1 MKSKI
6 EIIDKDRS
14 GIYKITNII
23 TNDFYIGSA
32 VKLSRRIY
40 RHRNELKNNKHSN
53 IILQRVVNKYGINNF
68 IVECLEFC
76 EKEDLL
82 IREQYFIDTLHPKY
96 NIRTECVYS
105 NLGLK
110 TSDETKEK
118 ISKANSGKVRSEG
131 CKAILREINLG
142 KKASDETKQK
152 MSDSQKNKVRT
163 EEHKRKISESHK
175 GKIMFKESI
184 EKGIKTKKDRG
195 VMRGEKNPKAK
206 LTQKD
211 VYLIREKLITTKI
224 TEIAKEYNVS
234 YQTIHGIRNNKTWV
248 I

>member
-1 MKSKI
+1 MKSNI
-6 EIIDKDRS
+6 EIINKDRS
-14 GIYKITNII
+14 GIYKITNTI

-32 VKLSRRIY
+32 VKLSRRIS
-40 RHRNELKNNKHSN
+40 RHRSELKNNTHSN
-53 IILQRVVNKYGINNF
+53 IVLQRAVNKYELCNF
-68 IVECLEFC
+68 TVECLEFC

-82 IREQYFIDTLHPKY
+82 SREQYFVDTLNPKY
-96 NIRTECVYS
+96 NIRTKCVYS

-118 ISKANSGKVRSEG
+118 ISKANSGKVRSEE

-152 MSDSQKNKVRT
+152 MSDSQKNKVKT
-163 EEHKRKISESHK
+163 EMHKRKISESNK
-175 GKIMFKESI
+175 GKTMSKESI

-211 VYLIREKLITTKI
+211 VNLIREKLITIKI
-224 TEIAKEYNVS
+224 AEIAKEYNVS
-234 YQTIHGIRNNKTWV
+234 YQTIHNIKNNKTWV